1 MNWLEVCLIVEGE
14 VAEAVA
20 DVLARYAPDGG
31 VVIES
36 TAIQTR
42 PDDPGGKEE
51 WPDEGRPVGPFAV
64 RCYLPADERLEET
77 RRRLDDALW
86 HLGQILPLPAA
97 QFRPVADADW
107 SETWKANYQPI
118 RLGRR
123 LVIVPAWL
131 DPPLNREEVAVR
143 LEPGMAFG
151 TGTHPTTHLCL
162 ALLEEVLQ
170 PGQSVIDLGCG
181 SGILAIAAARLGAGS
196 VLAVDIDPE
205 AVRTARLN
213 AAANGLARNVHVEQ
227 GSLADILAS
236 NFELSSAG
244 LVFANILARVI
255 VQFAE
260 HGLARLLA
268 PGGNLIVS
276 GILADQ
282 VGEVE
287 DSFRAQ
293 GIIIVE
299 RRQIEDWVA
308 LLCRVG

>member
-162 ALLEEVLQ
+162 ELLEEVLQ

-293 GIIIVE
+293 GVIIVE

>member
-162 ALLEEVLQ
+162 ELLEEVLQ